1 MERTMNMDR
10 RLPVAALAALLL
22 AGCASAPREPK
33 PTDVAADDP
42 EAVRCVQLNRV
53 DRTKVVDA
61 ENIFFYMRDGTV
73 YRNQLPRPC
82 PGLYREE
89 RFMYKVPTGRL
100 CDLDIITV
108 LTDFAGGLRQGASC
122 GLGRFHPID
131 PEEADD
137 LIEILQRDE

>member
-1 MERTMNMDR
+1 MERTMNVDR
-10 RLPVAALAALLL
+10 IWPAAALAALLL

-42 EAVRCVQLNRV
+42 EAVRCVQLIRV
-53 DRTKVVDA
+53 DRTRVVDN
-61 ENIFFYMRDGTV
+61 ENIFFYMNDGTV

-82 PGLYREE
+82 PGLSREE

-100 CDLDIITV
+100 CDLDTITV
-108 LTDFAGGLRQGASC
+108 VTDFAGGLRQGASC
-122 GLGRFHPID
+122 GLGRFHPVQ
-131 PEEADD
+131 PEEVDD

>member
-1 MERTMNMDR
+1 MNRDR

-42 EAVRCVQLNRV
+42 EAVRCVQLSRV
-53 DRTKVVDA
+53 ERTRVVDE
-61 ENIFFYMRDGTV
+61 ENIFFYLRNGTV

-82 PGLYREE
+82 PGLAREE
-89 RFMYKVPTGRL
+89 RFMYKVPSGRL
-100 CDLDIITV
+100 CDLDTITV
-108 LTDFAGGLRQGASC
+108 LTDFGGGFRQGAGC
-122 GLGRFHPID
+122 GLGRFHSVVSD
-131 PEEADD
+131 EADE

>member
-1 MERTMNMDR
+1 MNMDR

-42 EAVRCVQLNRV
+42 EAVRCVQLARV
-53 DRTKVVDA
+53 ERTQVVDD
-61 ENIFFYMRDGTV
+61 ENIFFYMNDGTV

-82 PGLYREE
+82 PGLSREE

-100 CDLDIITV
+100 CDLDTITV
-108 LTDFAGGLRQGASC
+108 LTDFGGGFRQGAGC
-122 GLGRFHPID
+122 GLGRFHSVD
-131 PEEADD
+131 PEEVDE